1 MLLEDEFLTLLL
13 RSSGEGSLEEL
24 EAGSCFD
31 ELETSLELEL
41 VLELEVE
48 SVAELEDVTE
58 LETGV
63 ELETGE
69 DDRLIEEEVP
79 SEISSTTTRDSS
91 EDSEHPAKM
100 AKATSRWK

>member
-1 MLLEDEFLTLLL
+1 LLLEDEFLTLLL
-13 RSSGEGSLEEL
+13 RFSGEGSLEEQ

-31 ELETSLELEL
+31 ELETSLEQEL

-69 DDRLIEEEVP
+69 DDRLIEEAP

>member
-13 RSSGEGSLEEL
+13 RSFGEGSLEEL

-31 ELETSLELEL
+31 ELETSLEQEL
-41 VLELEVE
+41 VLELEME

-69 DDRLIEEEVP
+69 DDRLMEEAP

>member
-1 MLLEDEFLTLLL
+1 LLLEDEFLTLLL

-24 EAGSCFD
+24 EAGFCFD
-31 ELETSLELEL
+31 ELETSLEQEL
-41 VLELEVE
+41 VLELEME

-69 DDRLIEEEVP
+69 DDRLMEEAP